1 MHPLRSL
8 VAVALGALAMAA
20 PASASISITS
30 RVAQLQ
36 VTDQACVNSQAVC
49 DQHLDPA
56 IATDPGTGA
65 FTFDHALTQPH
76 VVASAG
82 GDEAHADASGHYSA
96 SLTGG
101 GDGDLVITTA
111 GTLSASAGVTVD
123 SGQHQNF
130 AQGTASGQT
139 QVRFTLD
146 APVAYRFAGSASVS
160 GVGLIPAMLARDE
173 AGLPRVFSMSQTGQV
188 DGPAT
193 GTLAPGKY
201 VYIDFGS
208 AGALSSSGSQ
218 HAASASDT
226 WNTRLT
232 LAVGECPDIPVGHAV
247 AHGCFKENTPGSGV
261 FTTDQKAWVGGFQ
274 IEPRPGGTL
283 VVDTHAPAVREEG
296 TGVDMVF
303 AGFKVPVPVSLLPIG
318 VAAGT
323 ISLGQAGTLSK
334 ILLDLPVKGEL
345 NVAWASGGT
354 SASLDA
360 KIDVKSLTEAIGKL
374 VALRPDENVN
384 DVGGKFSAKLVNG
397 QGAVLSSVEVKI
409 DKIDVVP
416 ARLRVPRTLGLRNLL
431 LRLES
436 KNGKPLWTGQ
446 AGIALPLTR
455 GELDVTGRVFAFD
468 GSIAGSGL
476 SVDGINK
483 PIGGTPIVLQKV
495 EGDLLFAPDIS
506 INLGVGATFGPRING
521 AALQTI
527 DGAMKTGALA
537 SSCRSGDDPSQLSFE
552 SELNPLKSLTNAG
565 LAKAKMSGA
574 SCIYVSDNPAI
585 EVTASV
591 AIDFLDNAVAYKGT
605 QTGFV
610 STHGANLE
618 GGVLLRLP
626 ALPELSGQA
635 IISTRGIAACTNI
648 SGVFEGGFGYRW
660 GDRAPSLFNNCDLS
674 PFRVTATARAA
685 AAGGSRSVRV
695 PGGLP
700 VVGFAAASPSG
711 APRVRVSGPGGVSVS
726 SPAGG
731 RALRSARAVVVPV
744 AAEHRTYV
752 FVKRPR
758 AGSWRVQGLD
768 GAALSSVALAR
779 GLPKPRVK
787 VRVAGRGARR
797 VLSYSVAPLPG
808 QQVRFSERGAGVA
821 HELGRARGRH
831 GRIAFRTTV
840 TGNRRRTIVAE
851 VIQNGL
857 PRDNLTVA
865 RFSAPARPKLVKP
878 RLTAKRT
885 KSTLT
890 LSWKPVA
897 GATSYLVE
905 VKNGATVLQRLLTR
919 KHKVTLTAMPATGAL
934 TVTARALGASVP
946 PGPVA
951 KAVYGRK

>member
-1 MHPLRSL
+1 MHPLRCV
-8 VAVALGALAMAA
+8 VAVALGSLAMAA
-20 PASASISITS
+20 PASASITLTS
-30 RVAQLQ
+30 RFAHLQ

-49 DQHLDPA
+49 DNRLDPPF
-56 IATDPGTGA
+56 DSGDGTGPL
-65 FTFDHALTQPH
+65 TFDHARTEPH
-76 VVASAG
+76 ASAVAG
-82 GDEAHADASGHYSA
+82 GDEAHADASGRYAVSV
-96 SLTGG
+96 TGG
-101 GDGDLVITTA
+101 GDTDLVITTA
-111 GTLSASAGVTVD
+111 GTLSSSAGVTVD
-123 SGQHQNF
+123 ANNHQNF
-130 AQGTASGQT
+130 AQGTANGQA
-139 QVRFTLD
+139 QVRFTVD
-146 APVAYRFAGSASVS
+146 APVAYQFAGSASVS
-160 GVGLIPAMLARDE
+160 GVNLNPAMLAHDD
-173 AGLPRVFSMSQTGQV
+173 GTLTPVFTMGQTSQV
-188 DGPAT
+188 NGPPS

-201 VYIDFGS
+201 LYLDFGS
-208 AGALSSSGSQ
+208 AQAAVSSGGV
-218 HAASASDT
+218 HAASISDT

-232 LAVGECPDIPVGHAV
+232 LAVGECPDVPVGHAI
-247 AHGCFKENTPGSGV
+247 AHGCFKETAAGSGV
-261 FTTDQKAWVGGFQ
+261 FTTDEKAWVGGFQ

-283 VVDTHAPAVREEG
+283 VVDTHAPGIREEG
-296 TGVDMVF
+296 AGVDFVF
-303 AGFKVPVPVSLLPIG
+303 AGFKVPLPVSLLPVG

-345 NVAWASGGT
+345 NVAWADGGR

-360 KIDVKSLTEAIGKL
+360 KVDVKSLTEAIGKL
-374 VALRPDENVN
+374 VALRPDESVN
-384 DVGGKFSAKLVNG
+384 DVGGKFSAKTVNG

-468 GSIAGSGL
+468 GSIAGGGL

-483 PIGGTPIVLQKV
+483 PIGGTPIVLQKI

-537 SSCRSGDDPSQLSFE
+537 SGCRSGDDPSQLSFE
-552 SELNPLKSLTNAG
+552 SELNPLKSLTDAG

-591 AIDFLDNAVAYKGT
+591 SIDFLDNAVAYKGT

-618 GGVLLRLP
+618 GSVLLRLP

-635 IISTRGIAACTNI
+635 ILSTRGIAACTNV
-648 SGVFEGGFGYRW
+648 GFFDGGFGYRW
-660 GDRAPSLFNNCDLS
+660 GDRAPATFGGCDLS

-685 AAGGSRSVRV
+685 AAGGARSVRV
-695 PGGLP
+695 PAGLP
-700 VVGFAAASPSG
+700 FVGFAATSPAG
-711 APRVRVSGPGGVSVS
+711 APPLRVTGPGGVAVVTSDQ
-726 SPAGG
+726 A
-731 RALRSARAVVVPV
+731 RRSATVVVVPD
-744 AAEHRTYV
+744 AANRTTYV

-758 AGSWRVQGLD
+758 AGTWHVSSASPLT
-768 GAALSSVALAR
+768 SVAVAR
-779 GLPKPRVK
+779 GLPKPRVTA
-787 VRVAGRGARR
+787 RVSGKGARR
-797 VLSYSVAPLPG
+797 VLTYSVAPLPG
-808 QQVRFSERGAGVA
+808 QQVRFTERGAGVV
-821 HELGRARGRH
+821 HELGRARGRR
-831 GRIAFRTTV
+831 GRIIFKATV
-840 TGNRRRTIVAE
+840 TGNPRRTIQAE
-851 VIQNGL
+851 VIQDGL

-885 KSTLT
+885 KSALT
-890 LSWKPVA
+890 LSWKPVP
-897 GATSYLVE
+897 GATNYLVE
-905 VKNGATVLQRLLTR
+905 VDNGRTLVQRLLTR
-919 KHKVTLTAMPATGAL
+919 KRKVTVRGTPATGAL
-934 TVTARALGASVP
+934 TVTVRALGANVP

>member
-1 MHPLRSL
+1 MHPLRS
-8 VAVALGALAMAA
+8 VFAVALGALAMAA
-20 PASASISITS
+20 PASASITLTS
-30 RVAQLQ
+30 RSSTLH

-56 IATDPGTGA
+56 ISTDPGTGP
-65 FTFDHALTQPH
+65 FTFDHAITQPH
-76 VVASAG
+76 VAASAG

-96 SLTGG
+96 SLAGG
-101 GDGDLVITTA
+101 GAADLVITTA

-123 SGQHQNF
+123 ANFHQNF
-130 AQGTASGQT
+130 AQGTANAQT
-139 QVRFTLD
+139 QVRFTVD
-146 APVAYRFAGSASVS
+146 APVAYQFAGSASVS
-160 GVGLIPAMLARDE
+160 GVNLNPAMLAHDD
-173 AGLPRVFSMSQTGQV
+173 GTLTPVFTMGQTGQV
-188 DGPAT
+188 NGPPS

-201 VYIDFGS
+201 LYLDFGS
-208 AGALSSSGSQ
+208 AQAAVSSGGV
-218 HAASASDT
+218 HAASISDT

-232 LAVGECPDIPVGHAV
+232 LAVGECPDVPVGHAV
-247 AHGCFKENTPGSGV
+247 AHGCFKETAPGSGV

-283 VVDTHAPAVREEG
+283 VVDTHAPGIREEG
-296 TGVDMVF
+296 AGVDMVF
-303 AGFKVPVPVSLLPIG
+303 AGFKVPVPVSLLPVG

-345 NVAWASGGT
+345 NVAWADGGT

-360 KIDVKSLTEAIGKL
+360 KVDVESLTAAIGHL
-374 VALRPDENVN
+374 VALRPGENVN
-384 DVGGKFSAKLVNG
+384 DVGGKFSGKLVNG

-416 ARLRVPRTLGLRNLL
+416 AKLRVPRTLGLRNLL
-431 LRLES
+431 LRLET

-455 GELDVTGRVFAFD
+455 GELDVTGRVFVFD
-468 GSIAGSGL
+468 GSLAGGGL

-506 INLGVGATFGPRING
+506 INVGVGATFGPRING

-537 SSCRSGDDPSQLSFE
+537 SGCTSGNDPSQLSFE

-565 LAKAKMSGA
+565 LAKASMSGT
-574 SCIYVSDNPAI
+574 SCIYVSDDPAI

-626 ALPELSGQA
+626 ALPELNGQA
-635 IISTRGIAACTNI
+635 ILSTRGIAACTNV
-648 SGVFEGGFGYRW
+648 GFFDGGFGYRW
-660 GDRAPSLFNNCDLS
+660 GDRAPATFGGCDLS

-685 AAGGSRSVRV
+685 AAGGARSVRV

-700 VVGFAAASPSG
+700 LAGFAIRSPGG
-711 APRVRVSGPGGVSVS
+711 APRVRVSGPGGVEVVT
-726 SPAGG
+726 GD
-731 RALRSARAVVVPV
+731 RARRSATVVVVPD
-744 AAEHRTYV
+744 AANATTYV
-752 FVKRPR
+752 FIKRPR
-758 AGSWRVQGLD
+758 AGTWRISSASPLT
-768 GAALSSVALAR
+768 SVAVAR
-779 GLPKPRVK
+779 GLAKPRITA
-787 VRVAGRGARR
+787 RVSGKGARR
-797 VLSYSVAPLPG
+797 VLIYSVAPLPG
-808 QQVRFSERGAGVA
+808 QQVRFTERGAGVA
-821 HELGRARGRH
+821 HELGRARGRR
-831 GRIAFRTTV
+831 GRIRFNAIV
-840 TGNRRRTIVAE
+840 TANRRRTIVAE
-851 VIQNGL
+851 VVQNGL
-857 PRDNLTVA
+857 PRADLTVA

-878 RLTAKRT
+878 KLTAKRA
-885 KSTLT
+885 KSSLT

-897 GATSYLVE
+897 GASSYLVE
-905 VKNGATVLQRLLTR
+905 VRNGPTLLQRLLTR
-919 KHKVTLTAMPATGAL
+919 KRKVTVAGTPATGAL
-934 TVTARALGASVP
+934 TVTVRALGANVP